1 MKRLISAFVMILTAT
16 FLSGCIE
23 TQKGEKIGMITKVAQ
38 EGFFCPTWE
47 AQVIRGGFNQGSGAS
62 GTAFEFT
69 IESDEMAQKV
79 TKLAE
84 ERKEVKI
91 TYRKE
96 AMTICSSDSNNYFL
110 VSIEELKHGEQGKGS
125 VIEPAVVAAPNAV
138 VAATAA
144 TGQDREKIV
153 RLLKVQAELIAELA
167 KDVK

>member
-1 MKRLISAFVMILTAT
+1 MKRLFIMLTVFVPMMLLT
-16 FLSGCIE
+16 GCIE

-38 EGFFCPTWE
+38 EGLFCPTWE

-69 IESDEMAQKV
+69 IESDELAKKV

-96 AMTICSSDSNNYFL
+96 AVTICSSDSNNYFL
-110 VSIEELKHGEQGKGS
+110 VSIEELKHDEQGKGN
-125 VIEPAVVAAPNAV
+125 VIKPVASAPNMQV
-138 VAATAA
+138 PATNVTA
-144 TGQDREKIV
+144 QDREKII
-153 RLLKVQAELIAELA
+153 RLLQVQAELITELA